1 MTKYAAG
8 QLVDTSQQT
17 VARIEY
23 GQKSKVSLL
32 WVNVWSDAYRVSDD
46 ERRLMCGLAREL
58 STAQKNWWRAYV
70 DELKPHFDYYLGLEE
85 SARALSVWRTN
96 LLPGLL
102 QTPAYRRAI
111 AWTESPDMPTD
122 QVEKRVQMAVRR
134 QTRLAD
140 RDFALDVIVSKTVL
154 LEEIGGR
161 AVMAEQL
168 RRLVEI
174 SRQPNVSI
182 RVEPFDAPRHL
193 GSRIGSFAMLEFP
206 KLAATQQTEPPVIYI
221 EGYTG
226 DLYLEQETDVTQY
239 RDAFAEIGRVALNRD
254 TTRQLLLSIAKEYE
268 A

>member
-1 MTKYAAG
+1 M
-8 QLVDTSQQT
+8 
-17 VARIEY
+17 
-23 GQKSKVSLL
+23 
-32 WVNVWSDAYRVSDD
+32 
-46 ERRLMCGLAREL
+46 
-58 STAQKNWWRAYV
+58 
-70 DELKPHFDYYLGLEE
+70 
-85 SARALSVWRTN
+85 
-96 LLPGLL
+96 
-102 QTPAYRRAI
+102 
-111 AWTESPDMPTD
+111 
-122 QVEKRVQMAVRR
+122 
-134 QTRLAD
+134 
-140 RDFALDVIVSKTVL
+140 SKTVL

>member
-1 MTKYAAG
+1 
-8 QLVDTSQQT
+8 
-17 VARIEY
+17 
-23 GQKSKVSLL
+23 
-32 WVNVWSDAYRVSDD
+32 
-46 ERRLMCGLAREL
+46 
-58 STAQKNWWRAYV
+58 
-70 DELKPHFDYYLGLEE
+70 
-85 SARALSVWRTN
+85 
-96 LLPGLL
+96 
-102 QTPAYRRAI
+102 
-111 AWTESPDMPTD
+111 
-122 QVEKRVQMAVRR
+122 MAVRR